1 MYPVTQDRP
10 ASDPEDSPGRDVD
23 GSPSRDRGDSFSR
36 DVRDSFPLDP
46 WNYTGS
52 DTTEVTMAD
61 DGSAKEVVD
70 LVGDDYAWQIL
81 AETRE
86 EDRSAEALSE
96 TCNADPSTIYR
107 RIERLEEADL
117 LEAEQQ
123 LDPGGH
129 HYKTYRANL
138 DAIHVHLDEEGFT
151 VEIDRRE
158 PPADRFTRLYEGF
171 K

>member
-1 MYPVTQDRP
+1 VYPVIQDLLVRDSP
-10 ASDPEDSPGRDVD
+10 TRDPSARDATDSPVRHPDDLPGRDP
-23 GSPSRDRGDSFSR
+23 G
-36 DVRDSFPLDP
+36 
-46 WNYTGS
+46 NYTGC
-52 DTTEVTMAD
+52 DTIEGTMDVGESPKA
-61 DGSAKEVVD
+61 VVD
-70 LVGDDYAWQIL
+70 LVSDDYAWQIL

-86 EDRSAEALSE
+86 EDRSAETLSE

-107 RIERLEEADL
+107 RIERLEEEDL

-123 LDPGGH
+123 IDPGGH

-138 DAIHVHLDEEGFT
+138 DAIHVHLDDDGFT
-151 VEIDRRE
+151 VDVDRRE

>member
-1 MYPVTQDRP
+1 MYPVTHDRSTCDPNDP
-10 ASDPEDSPGRDVD
+10 AISDH
-23 GSPSRDRGDSFSR
+23 GDSFSR
-36 DVRDSFPLDP
+36 DGRDSFARDP

-52 DTTEVTMAD
+52 DTTEGTMAD

-123 LDPGGH
+123 IDPGGH

>member
-1 MYPVTQDRP
+1 VYPVTR
-10 ASDPEDSPGRDVD
+10 DPTLLDTTDSP
-23 GSPSRDRGDSFSR
+23 
-36 DVRDSFPLDP
+36 VRDP
-46 WNYTGS
+46 WNYIEGDTIEGTMDVGGS
-52 DTTEVTMAD
+52 P
-61 DGSAKEVVD
+61 KEVVD
-70 LVGDDYAWQIL
+70 LVSDDYAWQIL

-86 EDRSAEALSE
+86 DDRSAETLSE
-96 TCNADPSTIYR
+96 TCDADPSTIYR
-107 RIERLEEADL
+107 RIERLEEAEL

-138 DAIHVHLDEEGFT
+138 DAIHVHLDEDGFT
-151 VEIDRRE
+151 IEIDRRE

>member
-1 MYPVTQDRP
+1 VHPVT
-10 ASDPEDSPGRDVD
+10 RD
-23 GSPSRDRGDSFSR
+23 PSRHDLDDSS
-36 DVRDSFPLDP
+36 VRDPG
-46 WNYTGS
+46 NYTEGVTL
-52 DTTEVTMAD
+52 DVTMAD
-61 DGSAKEVVD
+61 DGAAKDVVD

-86 EDRSAEALSE
+86 EDRSAETLSE
-96 TCNADPSTIYR
+96 TCDADPSTIYR
-107 RIERLEEADL
+107 RIERLEEAEL

-138 DAIHVHLDEEGFT
+138 DAIHVHLDEDGFT

>member
-36 DVRDSFPLDP
+36 DVGDSFPLDP

>member
-1 MYPVTQDRP
+1 MYPVTHDRP

-46 WNYTGS
+46 WNYTGRN
-52 DTTEVTMAD
+52 TTEVTMAD

>member
-1 MYPVTQDRP
+1 VHPVT
-10 ASDPEDSPGRDVD
+10 RD
-23 GSPSRDRGDSFSR
+23 PSRHDPDDSS
-36 DVRDSFPLDP
+36 VRDPG
-46 WNYTGS
+46 NYTEGVTL
-52 DTTEVTMAD
+52 DVTMAD
-61 DGSAKEVVD
+61 DGAAKGVVD

-107 RIERLEEADL
+107 RIERLEAADL

-123 LDPGGH
+123 LDPDGH
-129 HYKTYRANL
+129 HFKTYRANL
-138 DAIHVHLDEEGFT
+138 DAIHVHLDEDGFT

>member
-1 MYPVTQDRP
+1 MPSVRTTSRAPVYPVTRGPVLHDH
-10 ASDPEDSPGRDVD
+10 DDSPGRELDE
-23 GSPSRDRGDSFSR
+23 SALR
-36 DVRDSFPLDP
+36 DP
-46 WNYTGS
+46 WNYIEGDTIEGTMDVGGS
-52 DTTEVTMAD
+52 P
-61 DGSAKEVVD
+61 KEVVD
-70 LVGDDYAWQIL
+70 LVSDDYAWQIL

-86 EDRSAEALSE
+86 EDRSAETLSE
-96 TCNADPSTIYR
+96 TCDADPSTIYR
-107 RIERLEEADL
+107 RIERLEEAEL

-151 VEIDRRE
+151 IEIDRRE

>member
-1 MYPVTQDRP
+1 MYPVTRDRSGP
-10 ASDPEDSPGRDVD
+10 GSGDSPVRDAD
-23 GSPSRDRGDSFSR
+23 GSPVRDHGDSFSR
-36 DVRDSFPLDP
+36 EIRDPFARDP

-52 DTTEVTMAD
+52 DATEVTMAD

-86 EDRSAEALSE
+86 DDRSAEALSE
-96 TCNADPSTIYR
+96 TCDADPSTIYR

>member
-1 MYPVTQDRP
+1 VYPVTRGSALHDPGDSP
-10 ASDPEDSPGRDVD
+10 ASDLEELGPCN
-23 GSPSRDRGDSFSR
+23 
-36 DVRDSFPLDP
+36 P
-46 WNYTGS
+46 WNYIEGDTIEGTMDVGGS
-52 DTTEVTMAD
+52 P
-61 DGSAKEVVD
+61 KEVVD
-70 LVGDDYAWQIL
+70 LVSDDYAWQIL

-86 EDRSAEALSE
+86 DDRSAETLSE
-96 TCNADPSTIYR
+96 TCDADPSTIYR
-107 RIERLEEADL
+107 RIERLEEAEL